1 MAPTAPPIKAPDA
14 VLSGVP
20 FGDSQPVSSIA
31 EAATAKVKVYVFIFR
46 IFALLD
52 TQ

>member
-20 FGDSQPVSSIA
+20 FGDSQPVNSIA
-31 EAATAKVKVYVFIFR
+31 EAATVKVKVYIFIFQV
-46 IFALLD
+46 FVFE
-52 TQ
+52 